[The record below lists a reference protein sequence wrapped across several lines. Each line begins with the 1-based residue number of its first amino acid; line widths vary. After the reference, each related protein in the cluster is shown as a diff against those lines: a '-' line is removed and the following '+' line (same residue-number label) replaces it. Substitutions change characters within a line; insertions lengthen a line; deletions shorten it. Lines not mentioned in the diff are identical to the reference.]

1 LSDTFIIMA
10 TIKDFSALKSLQK
23 DLKAQ
28 EEARAAAERQRLE
41 TERLQRIEADIF
53 RASIGKVA
61 PLRAPDKAVLQAPQP
76 LPIARQHLADEQA
89 ALMESL
95 SDEFTFD
102 TLLDTDENLSFTR
115 PGVGS
120 DVLSKLRRGHWVIQG
135 QLDLH
140 GLRRDQAREALGEF
154 LRQARRRSQRCVR
167 IIHGKGH
174 GSVNKEPVLKQ
185 KVRNWLVQKEEVLAF
200 CQARPD
206 EGGAGALVVL
216 LTAGSAGNG
225 S

>member
-1 LSDTFIIMA
+1 MA
-10 TIKDFSALKSLQK
+10 TIKDFSALKSLRK

-28 EEARAAAERQRLE
+28 TEARAAAERQQQENAQRL
-41 TERLQRIEADIF
+41 RAEANLF
-53 RASIGKVA
+53 RHSIGQVA
-61 PLRAPDKAVLQAPQP
+61 PLRQIDKFLAQPPQP

-95 SDEFTFD
+95 SDEFTLD
-102 TLLDTDENLSFTR
+102 TLLASDENLSFTR
-115 PGVGS
+115 LGVGS
-120 DVLSKLRRGHWVIQG
+120 DVLSKLRRGHWALQG

-140 GLRRDQAREALGEF
+140 GLRRDQAREALAAF
-154 LRQARRRSQRCVR
+154 LRQARRQGLRCVR

-185 KVRNWLVQKEEVLAF
+185 KVRNWLAQKEEVLAF

-216 LTAGSAGNG
+216 LCASSASSSN
-225 S
+225 

>member
-1 LSDTFIIMA
+1 MA
-10 TIKDFSALKSLQK
+10 TIKDFSALKSLRK

-28 EEARAAAERQRLE
+28 TEARQAAERQRQE
-41 TERLQRIEADIF
+41 AEQRLRQEADIF
-53 RASIGKVA
+53 RNSVGKVA
-61 PLRAPDKAVLQAPQP
+61 PLRQPDKALLTPPPP

-102 TLLDTDENLSFTR
+102 TLLASDEDLSFAR

-154 LRQARRRSQRCVR
+154 LRQARKQGQRCVR

-185 KVRNWLVQKEEVLAF
+185 KVRNWLAQKEEVLAF
-200 CQARPD
+200 CQARPA
-206 EGGAGALVVL
+206 EGGSGALVVL
-216 LTAGSAGNG
+216 LVSSAGEH
-225 S
+225 

>member
-1 LSDTFIIMA
+1 MA
-10 TIKDFSALKSLQK
+10 TIKDFSALKSLRK

-28 EEARAAAERQRLE
+28 EEARLAAERQRIADE
-41 TERLQRIEADIF
+41 KRLREEADIF
-53 RASIGKVA
+53 RNSVGNVA
-61 PLRAPDKAVLQAPQP
+61 PLRNNDKATLMPPQP
-76 LPIARQHLADEQA
+76 LPIARQHIADEQA

-120 DVLSKLRRGHWVIQG
+120 DVLSKLRRGHWVIQN

-140 GLRRDQAREALGEF
+140 GLRRDEAREALGEF
-154 LRQARRRSQRCVR
+154 LRQARRRGQRCVR
-167 IIHGKGH
+167 IIHGKGL

-185 KVRNWLVQKEEVLAF
+185 KVRNWLAQKDEVIAF
-200 CQARPD
+200 CQARPAD
-206 EGGAGALVVL
+206 GGSGALVVL
-216 LTAGSAGNG
+216 LQSSTPSNAG
-225 S
+225 